1 MMKHLAH
8 AALVEVLSAH
18 WTILEMIRRGWTG
31 WAWSSPV
38 QPAAS
43 LVVAIVIWTGGAD
56 RGTNWLTYKTI
67 RLGEHYEP
75 CDKRIAALRSP
86 SRRLNAPRGFL
97 DGRAIIAKPI
107 DQFLGLVTAY
117 ARSHCQG
124 LNGHSVRAGDLAS
137 FRKSIVY
144 GKGSAASR
152 SISALAWCQ
161 CRS

>member
-1 MMKHLAH
+1 
-8 AALVEVLSAH
+8 
-18 WTILEMIRRGWTG
+18 MIRRGWTG

-43 LVVAIVIWTGGAD
+43 LVVACDLDWGAD

-97 DGRAIIAKPI
+97 DGRAIIAKLI

-124 LNGHSVRAGDLAS
+124 LNGRSVRAGDLAS
-137 FRKSIVY
+137 FRKSIVC

>member
-43 LVVAIVIWTGGAD
+43 LVVAIVIWTGAPIGAPT
-56 RGTNWLTYKTI
+56 GLTYKTI

-86 SRRLNAPRGFL
+86 SRRLNPRGFL

-124 LNGHSVRAGDLAS
+124 LDGRSVRAGDLAS
-137 FRKSIVY
+137 FRKSIVC

>member
-67 RLGEHYEP
+67 
-75 CDKRIAALRSP
+75 
-86 SRRLNAPRGFL
+86 
-97 DGRAIIAKPI
+97 
-107 DQFLGLVTAY
+107 
-117 ARSHCQG
+117 
-124 LNGHSVRAGDLAS
+124 
-137 FRKSIVY
+137 
-144 GKGSAASR
+144 GSANITSR
-152 SISALAWCQ
+152 VTRGLP
-161 CRS
+161 R

>member
-1 MMKHLAH
+1 MVFARPTCGFVGCCHCDLDWGRRSGHQLAY
-8 AALVEVLSAH
+8 L
-18 WTILEMIRRGWTG
+18 
-31 WAWSSPV
+31 
-38 QPAAS
+38 Q
-43 LVVAIVIWTGGAD
+43 D
-56 RGTNWLTYKTI
+56 D